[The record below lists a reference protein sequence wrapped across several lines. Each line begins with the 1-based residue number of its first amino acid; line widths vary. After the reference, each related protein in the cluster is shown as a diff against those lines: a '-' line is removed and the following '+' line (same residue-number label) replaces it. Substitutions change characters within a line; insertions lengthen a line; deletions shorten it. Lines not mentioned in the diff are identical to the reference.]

1 MSKTQNWKSTGNDQI
16 QNYWLTAF
24 PAAHRHITKIF
35 NGLIEEPEKVPEWL
49 TTEIT
54 YLLPKLGDSK
64 EVSNYR
70 PIICHVQNPN
80 RNNSQNNF
88 HAFSRAELTTSRAK
102 IMLPWK

>member
-1 MSKTQNWKSTGNDQI
+1 LSKAHNWKSIGNDQI

-24 PAAHRHITKIF
+24 PAVHRHITKNF
-35 NGLIEEPEKVPEWL
+35 NGLMEEPEKVPEWL

-64 EVSNYR
+64 EVRNY
-70 PIICHVQNPN
+70 HVQNLN

-88 HAFSRAELTTSRAK
+88 HTFGRAELTTSRTK
-102 IMLPWK
+102 MMLPWM